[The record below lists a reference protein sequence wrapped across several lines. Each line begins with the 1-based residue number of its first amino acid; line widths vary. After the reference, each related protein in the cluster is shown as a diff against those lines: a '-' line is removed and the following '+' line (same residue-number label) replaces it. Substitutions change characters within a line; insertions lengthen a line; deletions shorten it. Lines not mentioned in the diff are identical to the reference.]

1 MRINYFNRKLSE
13 IRNWHFVF
21 TPCSICFIDFSPFAP
36 VFLLLS
42 PSCSRGICNFALRE
56 RLVRSSSGKLF
67 MACRVSRRTARVF
80 AFTGRRVSPVR
91 NNLGSRGSCR
101 FVRPAVKS
109 FAWVSSSRRS
119 HFRSRSPVAQEIR
132 LADFSHRVPV
142 YRRGLADSLSRRE
155 ISSPWLSDRVA
166 YYTSRQLSLQHTPI
180 SPDFF
185 SLLSQEPASLSLSP
199 RFVTAPLQK
208 VSRSRVSSYTLLT
221 FDTPLLG
228 FKGRRRL
235 RRSRSWCYVF

>member
-1 MRINYFNRKLSE
+1 MHKWQLITINMFSSSTTRRMRINYFNWKFGLSE

-132 LADFSHRVPV
+132 LADFFP
-142 YRRGLADSLSRRE
+142 SR
-155 ISSPWLSDRVA
+155 
-166 YYTSRQLSLQHTPI
+166 
-180 SPDFF
+180 
-185 SLLSQEPASLSLSP
+185 P
-199 RFVTAPLQK
+199 RLPEGT
-208 VSRSRVSSYTLLT
+208 RWLT
-221 FDTPLLG
+221 FQTRD
-228 FKGRRRL
+228 F
-235 RRSRSWCYVF
+235 